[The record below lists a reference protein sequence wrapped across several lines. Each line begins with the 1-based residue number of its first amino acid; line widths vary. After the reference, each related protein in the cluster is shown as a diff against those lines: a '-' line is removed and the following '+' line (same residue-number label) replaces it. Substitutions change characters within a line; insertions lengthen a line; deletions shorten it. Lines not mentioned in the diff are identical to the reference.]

1 VDVHICLEN
10 VHIILSAGAA
20 SGQMARRR
28 AKNGTRQ
35 RSPKG
40 NVAIDDAVYGA
51 IRQAML
57 SGRLRPGTKLQEP
70 VLARLL
76 KVSRERVRKAL
87 HRLVHERWLEA
98 VPNRGTFVP
107 APSVEELRGL
117 YEVRAILEDA
127 VVAKLAR
134 AAANG
139 SARRLR
145 AHVAAE
151 RSAVKSGDRSRLFGL
166 STEFHALLAELSG
179 NEQLSRTLK
188 SLLPRSS
195 LHFSLFAPPALHNC
209 AGPHDHGDIVKAVL
223 AGDTDKARALMRQHL
238 MGLVELLSA
247 REEPREHLTLE
258 EVFSPDRGTPSS
270 LMSSGPRASRAPH
283 DHERAGRSRSGR
295 A

>member
-1 VDVHICLEN
+1 
-10 VHIILSAGAA
+10 
-20 SGQMARRR
+20 MAQRR
-28 AKNGTRQ
+28 AARAAGR
-35 RSPKG
+35 RGPKG

-76 KVSRERVRKAL
+76 EVSRERVRKAL

-107 APSVEELRGL
+107 APSVVELREL

-134 AAANG
+134 GCANG

-145 AHVAAE
+145 AHVAHE
-151 RSAVKSGDRSRLFGL
+151 RSAVRAGDRSRLFEL
-166 STEFHALLAELSG
+166 STEFHALLGELSG

-188 SLLPRSS
+188 TLLPRSS

-223 AGDTDKARALMRQHL
+223 AGEADKARALMRGHL
-238 MGLVELLSA
+238 SGLVEVLSA
-247 REEPREHLTLE
+247 RDEPPEHMTLE
-258 EVFSPDRGTPSS
+258 QVFSSDRGPP
-270 LMSSGPRASRAPH
+270 GPLTVHDADLEVCAPARKKRATKGRAFVKRTGSRA
-283 DHERAGRSRSGR
+283 
-295 A
+295 

>member
-1 VDVHICLEN
+1 
-10 VHIILSAGAA
+10 
-20 SGQMARRR
+20 MAKRR
-28 AKNGTRQ
+28 AKRAGGQR

-107 APSVEELRGL
+107 APSVEELREL
-117 YEVRAILEDA
+117 YEVRGILEDA
-127 VVAKLAR
+127 VVAKLAGGT
-134 AAANG
+134 ANG
-139 SARRLR
+139 AAQKLKS
-145 AHVAAE
+145 HVAAE

-179 NEQLSRTLK
+179 NEQLSRTLRT
-188 SLLPRSS
+188 LLPRSS

-209 AGPHDHGDIVKAVL
+209 AGPHDHGDSVKAVL
-223 AGDTDKARALMRQHL
+223 AGDSDKARALMREHL
-238 MGLVELLSA
+238 AGLVELLSA
-247 REEPREHLTLE
+247 REDPPADVPLE
-258 EVFSPDRGTPSS
+258 EIFR
-270 LMSSGPRASRAPH
+270 LAGPRASRPA
-283 DHERAGRSRSGR
+283 SS
-295 A
+295 

>member
-1 VDVHICLEN
+1 MHICLEN
-10 VHIILSAGAA
+10 VHIICEWGAV

-28 AKNGTRQ
+28 AKTTARR

-107 APSVEELRGL
+107 APSVEELREL
-117 YEVRAILEDA
+117 YEVRGILEDA
-127 VVAKLAR
+127 VVTRLAR
-134 AAANG
+134 ATANG
-139 SARRLR
+139 SAQKLR
-145 AHVAAE
+145 AHVAEE

-179 NEQLSRTLK
+179 NEQLSRTLRT
-188 SLLPRSS
+188 LLPRSS

-238 MGLVELLSA
+238 AGLVELLSA
-247 REEPREHLTLE
+247 REEPPANVTLE
-258 EVFSPDRGTPSS
+258 EVF
-270 LMSSGPRASRAPH
+270 LAGPRASRPAH
-283 DHERAGRSRSGR
+283 GS
-295 A
+295 

>member
-1 VDVHICLEN
+1 MGER
-10 VHIILSAGAA
+10 
-20 SGQMARRR
+20 MAQRQAKR
-28 AKNGTRQ
+28 AVR

-51 IRQAML
+51 IRHAML
-57 SGRLRPGTKLQEP
+57 SGHLRPGTKLQEP

-107 APSVEELRGL
+107 APSVEELREL

-134 AAANG
+134 GAANG
-139 SARRLR
+139 SAQKLR
-145 AHVAAE
+145 AHIAQE
-151 RSAVKSGDRSRLFGL
+151 RSAVRSGDRSRLFGL
-166 STEFHALLAELSG
+166 STEFHALLSELSG
-179 NEQLSRTLK
+179 NEQLSRTLRT
-188 SLLPRSS
+188 LLPRSS

-223 AGDTDKARALMRQHL
+223 AGDSDKARALMRQHL
-238 MGLVELLSA
+238 AGLVELLSS
-247 REEPREHLTLE
+247 REEPPVDRPLE
-258 EVFSPDRGTPSS
+258 DVFR
-270 LMSSGPRASRAPH
+270 LVGPRARGSI
-283 DHERAGRSRSGR
+283 
-295 A
+295 

>member
-1 VDVHICLEN
+1 MGERM
-10 VHIILSAGAA
+10 AQRQAKRA
-20 SGQMARRR
+20 ARR
-28 AKNGTRQ
+28 

-51 IRQAML
+51 IRHAML
-57 SGRLRPGTKLQEP
+57 SGHLRPGTRLQEP

-107 APSVEELRGL
+107 APSVEELREL

-127 VVAKLAR
+127 VVAKLAGG
-134 AAANG
+134 AANG
-139 SARRLR
+139 SAQKLR
-145 AHVAAE
+145 AHIAQE
-151 RSAVKSGDRSRLFGL
+151 RSAVRSGDRSRLFGL

-179 NEQLSRTLK
+179 NEQLSRTLRT
-188 SLLPRSS
+188 LLPRSS

-223 AGDTDKARALMRQHL
+223 AGDSDKARALMRQHL
-238 MGLVELLSA
+238 AGLVELLSS
-247 REEPREHLTLE
+247 REEPPVDRPLE
-258 EVFSPDRGTPSS
+258 DVFR
-270 LMSSGPRASRAPH
+270 LVGPRARDSI
-283 DHERAGRSRSGR
+283 
-295 A
+295 

>member
-1 VDVHICLEN
+1 
-10 VHIILSAGAA
+10 
-20 SGQMARRR
+20 MAQRR
-28 AKNGTRQ
+28 AKKVAGR

-107 APSVEELRGL
+107 APSVEELREL
-117 YEVRAILEDA
+117 YEVRGILEDA
-127 VVAKLAR
+127 VVARLAAQAGNG
-134 AAANG
+134 AAQ
-139 SARRLR
+139 RLR
-145 AHVAAE
+145 AHIAQE
-151 RSAVKSGDRSRLFGL
+151 RQAVRGGDRARLFGL
-166 STEFHALLAELSG
+166 STEFHALLAESCG
-179 NEQLSRTLK
+179 NDQLSQTLRA
-188 SLLPRSS
+188 LLPRSS
-195 LHFSLFAPPALHNC
+195 LHFSLFAPPSLHNC

-247 REEPREHLTLE
+247 QEEPPVHVPPEQVFREL
-258 EVFSPDRGTPSS
+258 PP
-270 LMSSGPRASRAPH
+270 AK
-283 DHERAGRSRSGR
+283 RS
-295 A
+295 

>member
-1 VDVHICLEN
+1 
-10 VHIILSAGAA
+10 
-20 SGQMARRR
+20 MARQR

-76 KVSRERVRKAL
+76 EVSRERVRKAL
-87 HRLVHERWLEA
+87 HRLVHEHWLEA

-127 VVAKLAR
+127 VVAKLAHGT
-134 AAANG
+134 ANG
-139 SARRLR
+139 AAQKLK
-145 AHVAAE
+145 AHVAEE
-151 RSAVKSGDRSRLFGL
+151 RSAVKSGDRGRLFGL
-166 STEFHALLAELSG
+166 STQFHALLADLCG
-179 NEQLSRTLK
+179 NEQLSSTIRT
-188 SLLPRSS
+188 LLPRSS
-195 LHFSLFAPPALHNC
+195 LHFSLFAPPELHNC

-223 AGDTDKARALMRQHL
+223 AGDADKARRLMRDHL
-238 MGLVELLSA
+238 GGLVELLSV
-247 REEPREHLTLE
+247 REEPPEHMTLE
-258 EVFSPDRGTPSS
+258 QAFLPAHGPDKKKAR
-270 LMSSGPRASRAPH
+270 R
-283 DHERAGRSRSGR
+283 
-295 A
+295 

>member
-1 VDVHICLEN
+1 
-10 VHIILSAGAA
+10 
-20 SGQMARRR
+20 MAQRR
-28 AKNGTRQ
+28 AEKGKRR

-51 IRQAML
+51 IRRAML

-117 YEVRAILEDA
+117 YEVRTILEDA
-127 VVAKLAR
+127 VVAKLASGP
-134 AAANG
+134 ANG
-139 SARRLR
+139 AARKLK
-145 AHVAAE
+145 AHVAEE

-166 STEFHALLAELSG
+166 STQFHALLADLCG
-179 NEQLSRTLK
+179 NEQLSSTIRT
-188 SLLPRSS
+188 LLPRSS
-195 LHFSLFAPPALHNC
+195 LHFSLFAPPELHNC

-223 AGDTDKARALMRQHL
+223 AGDADKARTLMREHL
-238 MGLVELLSA
+238 AGLVELLSV
-247 REEPREHLTLE
+247 RQEPAADMPIE
-258 EVFSPDRGTPSS
+258 EVFR
-270 LMSSGPRASRAPH
+270 LAGPRASRPA
-283 DHERAGRSRSGR
+283 S
-295 A
+295 

>member
-1 VDVHICLEN
+1 M
-10 VHIILSAGAA
+10 
-20 SGQMARRR
+20 GQRR
-28 AKNGTRQ
+28 AKKAVGR

-57 SGRLRPGTKLQEP
+57 NGRLRPGTKLQEP

-127 VVAKLAR
+127 VVAKLA
-134 AAANG
+134 AGTANG
-139 SARRLR
+139 AAQKLKD
-145 AHVAAE
+145 HVAEE

-166 STEFHALLAELSG
+166 STRFHALLADLCG
-179 NEQLSRTLK
+179 NDQLSSTIRA
-188 SLLPRSS
+188 LLPRSS
-195 LHFSLFAPPALHNC
+195 LHFSLFAPPELHNC

-223 AGDTDKARALMRQHL
+223 AGDADKARTLMRDHL
-238 MGLVELLSA
+238 GGLVELLSA
-247 REEPREHLTLE
+247 REEPREHVTLE
-258 EVFSPDRGTPSS
+258 EVFLLEARGPARKKARRRNGAP
-270 LMSSGPRASRAPH
+270 LGAERKRRA
-283 DHERAGRSRSGR
+283 
-295 A
+295 

>member
-1 VDVHICLEN
+1 MV
-10 VHIILSAGAA
+10 
-20 SGQMARRR
+20 RRR
-28 AKNGTRQ
+28 SA
-35 RSPKG
+35 KG
-40 NVAIDDAVYGA
+40 NVAIDGAVYGA
-51 IRQAML
+51 IRQALL

-76 KVSRERVRKAL
+76 TVSRERVRKAL

-107 APSVEELRGL
+107 APSVGELREL

-134 AAANG
+134 TAGNG
-139 SARRLR
+139 SAEKLR
-145 AHVAAE
+145 EHVAKE

-166 STEFHALLAELSG
+166 STEFHALLAEHSG

-188 SLLPRSS
+188 TLLPRSS

-223 AGDTDKARALMRQHL
+223 SGDTDKARALMREHL
-238 MGLVELLSA
+238 GGLVKLLSA
-247 REEPREHLTLE
+247 RDEPPEPVTLE
-258 EVFSPDRGTPSS
+258 EAFLPARRSARKK
-270 LMSSGPRASRAPH
+270 
-283 DHERAGRSRSGR
+283 RAGKAARS
-295 A
+295 

>member
-1 VDVHICLEN
+1 
-10 VHIILSAGAA
+10 
-20 SGQMARRR
+20 MAQRQATRAVRR
-28 AKNGTRQ
+28 

-40 NVAIDDAVYGA
+40 NVAIDDAVYSA

-57 SGRLRPGTKLQEP
+57 SGHLRPGTKLQEP

-107 APSVEELRGL
+107 APSVEELREL

-134 AAANG
+134 GTANG
-139 SARRLR
+139 SARLR
-145 AHVAAE
+145 AHIAEE
-151 RSAVKSGDRSRLFGL
+151 RSAVRSGDRSRLFGL

-179 NEQLSRTLK
+179 NEQLSCTLRA
-188 SLLPRSS
+188 LLPRSS

-209 AGPHDHGDIVKAVL
+209 AGPHDHGNIVKAVL
-223 AGDTDKARALMRQHL
+223 AGDSDKARALMREHL
-238 MGLVELLSA
+238 AGLVELLSA
-247 REEPREHLTLE
+247 REDPPADVPLE
-258 EVFSPDRGTPSS
+258 EIFR
-270 LMSSGPRASRAPH
+270 LAGPRASRPA
-283 DHERAGRSRSGR
+283 S
-295 A
+295 